1 MSLNV
6 YVTATIAVEIGG
18 GGWERRSADFDL
30 WQTPTRVTERILDSD
45 DPIAEY
51 EKWVETLKNPD
62 GKEHVQELK
71 RWLSRRKEEGW
82 KIEWYTV

>member
-1 MSLNV
+1 MSLNA
-6 YVTATIAVEIGG
+6 YVTATITVEIGG
-18 GGWERRSADFDL
+18 GDRDYLSADFDL

-45 DPIAEY
+45 DPVTEY
-51 EKWVETLKNPD
+51 EKWVKTLKNPE

-82 KIEWYTV
+82 EVEWYTV